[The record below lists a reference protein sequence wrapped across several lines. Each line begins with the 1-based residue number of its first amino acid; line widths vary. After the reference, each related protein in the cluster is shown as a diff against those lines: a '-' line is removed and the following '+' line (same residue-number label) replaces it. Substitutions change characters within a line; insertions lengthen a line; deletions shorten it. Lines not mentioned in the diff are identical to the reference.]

1 MEKYILSG
9 PKPTHPLGSGSL
21 GQHFFNA
28 LKKWENLSACM
39 TDLEMGRSISYRE
52 LLNTTCRLATCFTR
66 SGYGVGAMV
75 SIFSENSIYYMQPV
89 LAAWYVGITVAPV
102 NPNYADREII
112 HVFTIS
118 KPQIVFCSKQSLPKI
133 VKLKQKL
140 PFIKKI
146 ITLDG
151 CTDTGDSETLNN
163 FIERS
168 SNENCSLEKY
178 AMPELDINK
187 HVSLVLCSSGTTGI
201 PKVVMLTEKNMM
213 IRYNQFMDPQ
223 CMIGNDLRP
232 GDATINFLPHFHGFG
247 FSMSLGYLIM
257 GLHVFIMESYKEDL
271 LLKSLKKF
279 QVKSLCVV
287 PSVLVSLVK
296 NDSLNG
302 HNLSRL
308 NEVAYG
314 SASTPKQIVVQ
325 AKQRLHIQEMR
336 SGYGLTEASIVS
348 TITPLGCAK
357 YSSIGKLLT
366 FLHAKIVDVVTQEPL
381 GPNRIGELCFK
392 GDTLMKG
399 YMGNA
404 KATKDTIDRDGW
416 LHTGDMAYYDT
427 EEYFYIVDRL
437 KELIKYKGFQ
447 VAPAELEALL
457 LEYPG
462 IKEVAVVGKPDL
474 LAGELPTAFIVTD
487 VGANISEKGVQD
499 YVKANAS
506 REKQL
511 RGGIFFVDY
520 IPKNATGKISRR
532 DLRKVF
538 ETTSKL

>member
-1 MEKYILSG
+1 MEKRILSG
-9 PKPTHPLGSGSL
+9 PKPTQPLGNGSI
-21 GQHFFNA
+21 GQHFFNE
-28 LKKWENLSACM
+28 LKKFENLSACM
-39 TDLEMGRSISYRE
+39 TDLELGRSISYRE
-52 LLNTTCRLATCFTR
+52 LLKTTCRLATCLTR
-66 SGYGVGAMV
+66 NGFGVCTMLSV
-75 SIFSENSIYYMQPV
+75 FSENSIYYMQPV

-102 NPNYADREII
+102 NPNYTDREII
-112 HVFTIS
+112 HVFMIS
-118 KPQIVFCSKQSLPKI
+118 KPQIVFCSKRSLPKI

-151 CTDTGDSETLNN
+151 CTDTEHSETLNN
-163 FIERS
+163 FIERF
-168 SNENCSLEKY
+168 SNENCSLEMY
-178 AMPELDINK
+178 ALSELDRNK
-187 HVSLVLCSSGTTGI
+187 HVSLVLCSSGTTGF
-201 PKVVMLTEKNMM
+201 PKGVMLTEKNMM
-213 IRYNQFMDPQ
+213 IRYNQFVDPQ
-223 CMIGNDLRP
+223 CMFGRDLRP
-232 GDATINFLPHFHGFG
+232 GDAVINYLPFFHGYG
-247 FSMSLGYLIM
+247 FSILLGYLIM

-271 LLKSLKKF
+271 LLKFLEKF

-287 PSVLVSLVK
+287 PSILISLAK
-296 NDSLNG
+296 KETLNDRSL
-302 HNLSRL
+302 SKL
-308 NEVAYG
+308 NEVVYG
-314 SASTPKQIVVQ
+314 AAPTSKQIVVQ
-325 AKQRLHIQEMR
+325 AKQRFQIQEMR
-336 SGYGLTEASIVS
+336 SGYGLTEGTIVS
-348 TITPLGCAK
+348 ISTPLGCVK
-357 YSSIGKLLT
+357 YSSVGKLLP
-366 FLHAKIVDVVTQEPL
+366 FVDAKIVDIVTQEPL
-381 GPNRIGELCFK
+381 GPNRTGELCIK
-392 GDTLMKG
+392 GDTVMKG

-404 KATKDTIDRDGW
+404 KATEDTIDRDGW

-474 LAGELPTAFIVTD
+474 LTGELPTAFIVTD

-520 IPKNATGKISRR
+520 IPKNATGKISRK
-532 DLRKVF
+532 DLRKMLA
-538 ETTSKL
+538 TTSKL